1 MSGLNGCVFFRSR
14 RTAGADLPRDRE
26 RHKRENMEELLALHS
41 FAATWGWLALPFSC
55 CLMFL
60 SAFML
65 PIPAALLTVVN
76 CSCFGLVPGL
86 LLSWGCS
93 VIGAGAAFLL
103 SRCVG
108 QRFVLRFVSDKNI
121 ERAEAFMLRH
131 GKGSIFLARALPCV
145 PFGLVSYA
153 AGLTSVRFIPYFL
166 STAAG
171 KIFPTLLY
179 GLLGSALLTL
189 PPAVLPAACAAI
201 CLPFLVFF
209 RSAQAASQTPS
220 LL

>member
-1 MSGLNGCVFFRSR
+1 MYQQ
-14 RTAGADLPRDRE
+14 E
-26 RHKRENMEELLALHS
+26 
-41 FAATWGWLALPFSC
+41 
-55 CLMFL
+55 
-60 SAFML
+60 
-65 PIPAALLTVVN
+65 
-76 CSCFGLVPGL
+76 
-86 LLSWGCS
+86 
-93 VIGAGAAFLL
+93 
-103 SRCVG
+103 
-108 QRFVLRFVSDKNI
+108 KNI
-121 ERAEAFMLRH
+121 WQKHLDFIVLDIICLQIAYVAAFMLRH

-209 RSAQAASQTPS
+209 VLRRLHRKRLAYCEE
-220 LL
+220 

>member
-1 MSGLNGCVFFRSR
+1 
-14 RTAGADLPRDRE
+14 
-26 RHKRENMEELLALHS
+26 MEELLALHS
-41 FAATWGWLALPFSC
+41 FAATWGGLALPFSC

-189 PPAVLPAACAAI
+189 PRRCFPPPAPRFAC
-201 CLPFLVFF
+201 PFLFF
-209 RSAQAASQTPS
+209 LFCAGCIANA
-220 LL
+220 

>member
-1 MSGLNGCVFFRSR
+1 
-14 RTAGADLPRDRE
+14 
-26 RHKRENMEELLALHS
+26 
-41 FAATWGWLALPFSC
+41 
-55 CLMFL
+55 
-60 SAFML
+60 
-65 PIPAALLTVVN
+65 
-76 CSCFGLVPGL
+76 
-86 LLSWGCS
+86 
-93 VIGAGAAFLL
+93 
-103 SRCVG
+103 
-108 QRFVLRFVSDKNI
+108 
-121 ERAEAFMLRH
+121 MLRH

-209 RSAQAASQTPS
+209 VLRRLHRKRLAYCEE
-220 LL
+220 

>member
-1 MSGLNGCVFFRSR
+1 
-14 RTAGADLPRDRE
+14 
-26 RHKRENMEELLALHS
+26 MEELLALHS

-153 AGLTSVRFIPYFL
+153 AGLTSVRFIPYF
-166 STAAG
+166 
-171 KIFPTLLY
+171 
-179 GLLGSALLTL
+179 
-189 PPAVLPAACAAI
+189 AI

-209 RSAQAASQTPS
+209 VLRRLHRKRLAYCEE
-220 LL
+220 

>member
-1 MSGLNGCVFFRSR
+1 M
-14 RTAGADLPRDRE
+14 D
-26 RHKRENMEELLALHS
+26 ELLALHS
-41 FAATWGWLALPFSC
+41 FAATWGWLALPLSC
-55 CLMFL
+55 SLMFL

-93 VIGAGAAFLL
+93 VTGAGCAFFL

-108 QRFVLRFVSDKNI
+108 QRFVLRFVSARNI
-121 ERAEAFMLRH
+121 GRAEAFMERH

-153 AGLTSVRFIPYFL
+153 AGLTNVRFLPYFL

-171 KIFPTLLY
+171 KIFPTILY

-189 PPAVLPAACAAI
+189 PPAVIPAACAAI

-209 RSAQAASQTPS
+209 ILRRLHRKRPAYCEE
-220 LL
+220 

>member
-1 MSGLNGCVFFRSR
+1 
-14 RTAGADLPRDRE
+14 
-26 RHKRENMEELLALHS
+26 
-41 FAATWGWLALPFSC
+41 
-55 CLMFL
+55 
-60 SAFML
+60 ML

-153 AGLTSVRFIPYFL
+153 AGLTSVRFI
-166 STAAG
+166 G

-209 RSAQAASQTPS
+209 VLRRLHRKRLAYCEE
-220 LL
+220 